1 MASIDDELL
10 MDEQENQRE
19 IAFIRAQLPSELK
32 ERYTD
37 DQLLWMLD
45 TLVGYYV
52 ESGVLD
58 TDDEEVEIDLEQ
70 AADYLCRQAE
80 TEGMPRLDPQ
90 EVFFVVEADLDF
102 QEQAL

>member
-10 MDEQENQRE
+10 MDEQENRRE
-19 IAFIRAQLPSELK
+19 VAFIRGQLPSELK

-45 TLVGYYV
+45 TLVDYYV

-58 TDDEEVEIDLEQ
+58 TDDDEVEIDLEQ
-70 AADYLCRQAE
+70 ASDYVCRQAE
-80 TEGMPRLDPQ
+80 AEGLPQLDPQ

-102 QEQAL
+102 QEQSL

>member
-10 MDEQENQRE
+10 IDEQENRRE
-19 IAFIRAQLPSELK
+19 VAFIRGQLPSELK

-37 DQLLWMLD
+37 DQLLWMID
-45 TLVGYYV
+45 TLVDYYV

-70 AADYLCRQAE
+70 VAAHVCRQAE
-80 TEGMPRLDPQ
+80 AERLPALDPQ
-90 EVFFVVEADLDF
+90 DVFFVVEADLDF